1 MPAPSG
7 AGRRVTG
14 ETVAAGGEAHDI
26 EAPQDPAL
34 VRILEYWDS
43 KRAGRSMPSRTD
55 MDPPIELRALAS
67 NIILYD
73 VLGPGQYRVRLV
85 GQTIVEFTGY
95 DSTGKAA
102 AASMPAK
109 AAELTI
115 EILDSVAAGRAP
127 RCRAGFAHWHR
138 DKSYRKFEACFL
150 PLSPDD
156 RTVDIIL
163 AGVTFDTV
171 G

>member
-7 AGRRVTG
+7 AGRGMTG
-14 ETVAAGGEAHDI
+14 ETQAAGGEAHDI
-26 EAPQDPAL
+26 PAPQDPAL
-34 VRILEYWDS
+34 VRILEYWES
-43 KRAGRSMPSRTD
+43 KRAGRTMPSRTD
-55 MDPPIELRALAS
+55 MDPPVELRALAS
-67 NIILYD
+67 NVILYD

-95 DSTGKAA
+95 DATGKAA
-102 AASMPAK
+102 AAAMPPK
-109 AAELTI
+109 AAKITI
-115 EILDSVAAGRAP
+115 EILDHVVAHRAP
-127 RCRAGFAHWHR
+127 RFRAGFAHWHR

-156 RTVDIIL
+156 RIVDIIL